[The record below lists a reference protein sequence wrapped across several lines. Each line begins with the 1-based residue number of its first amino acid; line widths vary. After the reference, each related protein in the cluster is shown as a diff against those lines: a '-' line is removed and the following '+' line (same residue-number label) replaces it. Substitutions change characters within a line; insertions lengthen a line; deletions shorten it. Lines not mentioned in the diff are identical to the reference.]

1 MMFLKRIVIIFS
13 ETGKSSLRNLLK
25 NNNNIWR
32 EYLSP
37 YWVDGCQGQHHSSM
51 RPVFEV

>member
-25 NNNNIWR
+25 NNNIWR